1 MKIIEKRTYG
11 NETTIVDIGDL
22 ETVRSAMRPNTR
34 LVHIE
39 TPGNLTLAVC
49 DIRGIAEIAPA
60 GGALLSVDNT
70 FASPY
75 NQRPLE
81 LGADFSVESLTK
93 YINGHEDAMRG
104 GDTSTPRNFTVD
116 FSVSASALKTRR
128 TSSPTWT
135 RP

>member
-1 MKIIEKRTYG
+1 MKKRTYR
-11 NETTIVDIGDL
+11 NETTIVDTGDL

-39 TPGNLTLAVC
+39 TPGNSTMAVC
-49 DIRGIAEIAPA
+49 DIWGIAEITHAE
-60 GGALLSVDNT
+60 GTLLSVDNT

-81 LGADFSVESLTK
+81 LGADF
-93 YINGHEDAMRG
+93 
-104 GDTSTPRNFTVD
+104 F
-116 FSVSASALKTRR
+116 VSAWALKTQR
-128 TSSPTWT
+128 TSLPTWT